1 MMIENNKEI
10 NNLWQNTLCYFD
22 NNCYELMSILFS
34 KFDTKTYQDI
44 SNKSSIQKLS
54 WKYDKNINTKN
65 TFFEYIKN
73 K

>member
-1 MMIENNKEI
+1 M
-10 NNLWQNTLCYFD
+10 
-22 NNCYELMSILFS
+22 LFS

-65 TFFEYIKN
+65 IFLNILKINNCKFDILL
-73 K
+73 

>member
-1 MMIENNKEI
+1 M
-10 NNLWQNTLCYFD
+10 
-22 NNCYELMSILFS
+22 LFL
-34 KFDTKTYQDI
+34 KFNTKTYQDI

-65 TFFEYIKN
+65 IFFEYIKN